1 MTLRI
6 ERDSDGDRA
15 VLRLIGQLGA
25 QDLGELK
32 GQIEVG
38 VHPIVLDL
46 DELSLVDVN
55 AVRFLK
61 SCQQRGVELINCP
74 PYIREWIRREE
85 VKG

>member
-6 ERDSDGDRA
+6 ERDSDRDRS

-32 GQIEVG
+32 GQMETS
-38 VHPIVLDL
+38 VHPVVLDL

-55 AVRFLK
+55 AVRFFR

-74 PYIREWIRREE
+74 PYIREWIRREDG
-85 VKG
+85 K